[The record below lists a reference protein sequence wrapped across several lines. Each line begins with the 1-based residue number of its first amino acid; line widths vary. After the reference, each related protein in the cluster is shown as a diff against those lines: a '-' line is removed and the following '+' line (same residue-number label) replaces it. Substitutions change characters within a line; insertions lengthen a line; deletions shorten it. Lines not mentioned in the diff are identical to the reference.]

1 MSDVEVKTSSVYQTS
16 FHVFIIIIIIIIIIT
31 VIILII
37 KSSLIK
43 KEAERILKYKDLTI
57 EIHRM

>member
-16 FHVFIIIIIIIIIIT
+16 FHVFIIIIIIT